1 MLSVIYL
8 ESALSAKHFFTALK
22 LKYPDGAFQTKKEK
36 KKANLGAAVR
46 FSGPIRIALLFFAG
60 CSLEF
65 PLQAA
70 LVYTWV
76 VWDPHVSSMPHQ
88 GLEGIT
94 HFVQLLVWWEKKIY
108 CLFSFFFFFF
118 AFSQKTRILCKMYF
132 FFYLGQIYRN
142 RFTEKNSDTFM
153 AVMLS
158 ASS

>member
-1 MLSVIYL
+1 MRYAVSNISGVSTVSKALLYSPKIEVPWWSLS
-8 ESALSAKHFFTALK
+8 
-22 LKYPDGAFQTKKEK
+22 DKKKK

-46 FSGPIRIALLFFAG
+46 FSGPIRIAILFFAG

-108 CLFSFFFFFF
+108 CLFSFFFF

>member
-1 MLSVIYL
+1 MRYAVSNISGVSTVSKALLYSPKIEVPWWSLS
-8 ESALSAKHFFTALK
+8 
-22 LKYPDGAFQTKKEK
+22 DKKK

-46 FSGPIRIALLFFAG
+46 FSGPIRIAILFFAG

-88 GLEGIT
+88 GLEGII

-108 CLFSFFFFFF
+108 CLFSFFFF

-132 FFYLGQIYRN
+132 FFLLGTN
-142 RFTEKNSDTFM
+142 
-153 AVMLS
+153 L
-158 ASS
+158 